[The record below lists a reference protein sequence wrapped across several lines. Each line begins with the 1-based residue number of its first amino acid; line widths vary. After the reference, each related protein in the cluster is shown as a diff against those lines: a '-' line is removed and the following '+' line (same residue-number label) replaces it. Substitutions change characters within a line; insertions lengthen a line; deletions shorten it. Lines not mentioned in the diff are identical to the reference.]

1 MFENVASSSPEGS
14 EKVAKNKRSKN
25 SPKKP
30 KKPCKTRLFGIGCIF
45 DLWGWRPKQD
55 SNLWHVGLRCP
66 KCADADAAYF
76 NRCSKATS
84 LFPPQA
90 AVGVLSVNSTTYV
103 DWNVQSHTLN
113 SFYGKTKTTADAVA
127 FVLAP
132 QTGLEPVTLRLTAA
146 CSTDWAIRAYIYVHW
161 SSAQYLFSGTALL
174 WLQWTKF
181 RIRQRLTLPGRLQP
195 STISA
200 EKLNFCVR
208 HGNRWSFSPL
218 SPEILTAFLLF
229 LSSFS
234 MHLHN
239 RRSPI

>member
-1 MFENVASSSPEGS
+1 MVLP
-14 EKVAKNKRSKN
+14 
-25 SPKKP
+25 PQ
-30 KKPCKTRLFGIGCIF
+30 KTRRHLTLRILTAAQKPLPCFRHRRRSASFQLTAKLPLAEICSLTRSTLFIA
-45 DLWGWRPKQD
+45 KQ
-55 SNLWHVGLRCP
+55 
-66 KCADADAAYF
+66 
-76 NRCSKATS
+76 
-84 LFPPQA
+84 
-90 AVGVLSVNSTTYV
+90 
-103 DWNVQSHTLN
+103 
-113 SFYGKTKTTADAVA
+113 KTTADAVA

-161 SSAQYLFSGTALL
+161 SSAQRLFSGTALL

-218 SPEILTAFLLF
+218 SPEILTAFSLF